1 MASVQIK
8 RGTRAQLESAA
19 TGGTLKVGEPYLITD
34 EQRLA
39 VGLSTSTYK
48 AAMREDQVVVSTT
61 APSSP
66 FLNQIWI
73 QI

>member
-8 RGTRAQLESAA
+8 RGTRAQLDAA
-19 TGGTLKVGEPYLITD
+19 ASGTALKVGEPYLITD
-34 EQRLA
+34 EQKLA
-39 VGLSTSTYK
+39 VGLSTGSY
-48 AAMREDQVVVSTT
+48 AASMREDQVVVSAT
-61 APSSP
+61 APGSP